1 MNLFFI
7 IYQYKTKP
15 SQHSTTMAYVFKNMP
30 TDITNYI
37 DELVDEMYL
46 SEKLKRMA
54 QEVSRD
60 CVIDLQK
67 KFRAKTR
74 SLHKNMIDTWM
85 DGFMVFGN
93 HDLYEASIETWN
105 NHVDKH
111 THLTHLLDTND
122 PILLPT
128 RP

>member
-1 MNLFFI
+1 
-7 IYQYKTKP
+7 
-15 SQHSTTMAYVFKNMP
+15 MAYVFKNMP

-37 DELVDEMYL
+37 DELVDEIYI
-46 SEKLKRMA
+46 SENLKDVATQISHDCVTQLQNKLKT
-54 QEVSRD
+54 
-60 CVIDLQK
+60 
-67 KFRAKTR
+67 KTH

-85 DGFMVFGN
+85 DGFTVFGN

-105 NHVDKH
+105 NHVDKNA
-111 THLTHLLDTND
+111 HLTHLLSEND